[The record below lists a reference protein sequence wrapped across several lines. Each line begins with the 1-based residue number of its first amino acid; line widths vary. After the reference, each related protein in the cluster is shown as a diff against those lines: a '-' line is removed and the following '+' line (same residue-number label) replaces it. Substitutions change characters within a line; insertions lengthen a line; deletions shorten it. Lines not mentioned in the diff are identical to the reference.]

1 MSIGLGLEVSLVAVQ
16 LLWQLFVYLY
26 YSMFVVAEWPE
37 EEAGQLLQQLM
48 VQTQVC
54 QVTAIKVRNR
64 VSLSQKPLAM
74 KVSKKHTLCTTVK
87 SVEMTQSAFQG
98 HFGEILNQSKII
110 YPFSLWT

>member
-1 MSIGLGLEVSLVAVQ
+1 
-16 LLWQLFVYLY
+16 
-26 YSMFVVAEWPE
+26 
-37 EEAGQLLQQLM
+37 M

-64 VSLSQKPLAM
+64 VSPIQKPLGFGYESV
-74 KVSKKHTLCTTVK
+74 KETHFSTVK

-110 YPFSLWT
+110 YPLSL